1 MFQTK
6 IQLLIQNI
14 LNENSVVDSDCFGK
28 KTQLLIENFLPYF
41 RRAAGWEV
49 GICVDDKF

>member
-1 MFQTK
+1 MK
-6 IQLLIQNI
+6 IQLLIQTV
-14 LNENSVVDSDCFGK
+14 LEK

-41 RRAAGWEV
+41 RRAAGWET